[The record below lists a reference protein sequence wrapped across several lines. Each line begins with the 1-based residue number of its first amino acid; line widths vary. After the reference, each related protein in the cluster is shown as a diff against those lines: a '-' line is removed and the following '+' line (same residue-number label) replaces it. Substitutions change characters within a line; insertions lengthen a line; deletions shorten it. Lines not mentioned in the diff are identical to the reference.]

1 MSKKFPLFHF
11 LFPQKNIRFF
21 FIKNKLKDTP
31 HSIKKE
37 ECLSQ
42 QPEGVGGLLGGTHNI
57 GNFRLFTFSFLKR
70 GDFSLFTCLVPLK
83 TFRQQPEGVGGLL
96 GGVHSSESAGPTTPP
111 IHSTPPPAKA
121 AHASVDRFLQ
131 VNKNAPT
138 KYKYAN
144 TG

>member
-96 GGVHSSESAGPTTPP
+96 GRRCTQHWEFPLF
-111 IHSTPPPAKA
+111 H
-121 AHASVDRFLQ
+121 FLVPQ
-131 VNKNAPT
+131 KGGLFTFHLFSPF
-138 KYKYAN
+138 KDF
-144 TG
+144 